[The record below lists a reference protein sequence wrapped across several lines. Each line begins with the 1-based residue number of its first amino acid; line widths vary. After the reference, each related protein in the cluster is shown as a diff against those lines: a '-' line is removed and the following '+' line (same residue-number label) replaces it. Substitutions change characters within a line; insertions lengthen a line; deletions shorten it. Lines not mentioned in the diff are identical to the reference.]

1 MSEVER
7 KVRVAVIGATGYS
20 GQELI
25 RLLSHH
31 PQVELTYLAGSQE
44 GDRDLLETF
53 PHLIGSP
60 DLRIRQFRLNECVE
74 KSDAVFVA
82 LPSGASGQVAADLWR
97 QGKVVIDLSGDLRL
111 PRDLYHEWYGKP
123 AVADDVMDNAVYGLT
138 EWRRAEL
145 HSATLVANPGCYATA
160 ALTALLPLVKYGLV
174 QTDLPIVIDAK
185 SGVSGAGRQ
194 ASLGNQLAELG
205 ENFYAYR
212 VGRHQHVPEIEQEL
226 NHHSK
231 AQDGLAKI
239 LLTTQLL
246 PMIRGIYASCYVSL
260 QAGVKTSEI
269 FEAYQSL
276 YESERFV
283 QVLPLGKVPQ
293 LKQVRGSNQCFLGLA
308 MDERT
313 GLLQVFSALDNLQKG
328 AAGQAVQN
336 FNLLYHLDEQMGL
349 TQMPLFP

>member
-1 MSEVER
+1 MSVVER
-7 KVRVAVIGATGYS
+7 KVRVAVVGASGYS

-31 PQVELTYLAGSQE
+31 PQVELTYVAGSQE
-44 GDRDLLETF
+44 GDRELVESF

-60 DLRIRQFRLNECVE
+60 DLRIRQFNLNECLE
-74 KSDAVFVA
+74 RADAVFVA
-82 LPSGASGQVAADLWR
+82 LPSGASGQIAAEVWQ

-111 PRDLYHEWYGKP
+111 PSDSYSEWYGKP
-123 AVADDVMDNAVYGLT
+123 AVAGEIVNHAVYGLT

-145 HSATLVANPGCYATA
+145 QAATLVANPGCFATA
-160 ALTALLPLVKYGLV
+160 ALLALLPMVKYGFY
-174 QTDLPIVIDAK
+174 QTEPPLVIDAK

-205 ENFYAYR
+205 ENFYAYK

-226 NHHSK
+226 GRQRPSQDSVSK
-231 AQDGLAKI
+231 VV
-239 LLTTQLL
+239 LTTQLL
-246 PMIRGIYASCYVSL
+246 PAIRGIYASCYVSVK
-260 QAGVKTSEI
+260 AGVSTTEI
-269 FEAYQSL
+269 LEAYQSL
-276 YESERFV
+276 YERESFV
-283 QVLPLGKVPQ
+283 QVLPLGKIPQ

-313 GLLQVFSALDNLQKG
+313 GMLQVFSALDNLQKG

-336 FNLLYHLDEQMGL
+336 FNLIYDLGEQTGL